1 MNRLKFCILS
11 AAAIFA
17 GMTTVTAQQPV
28 QMTLDQAL
36 EVALSESNTIK
47 MADMTIEKS
56 GYAKKGSYA
65 SLYPNVSAS
74 GSYQRTLLK
83 QVMVMDMGGNPMEI
97 KVGRDNNINVGAT
110 ASMPLINAQL
120 WQSLKLSALDVE
132 MAIEQARSSKV
143 SLISQVKQAFYGALL
158 ATESLDLMRQV
169 YDNAEKNYDR
179 TMQRYNVGK
188 ASEQEMLRAK
198 VNMMN
203 AEPNVSSAENTV
215 ELATWQLKALMGI
228 NLDTEI
234 EVVGNLEDYT
244 PDMLL
249 LDAGNDLGNNSA
261 LQQFGIQLKQ
271 LDATLK
277 MQKAQYIP
285 TLAASIGYN
294 YMAMGD
300 NELTWHPTSTAAL
313 SLNIPIFDGFSKRFS
328 IKQTRKTI
336 DMLNLQKE
344 DTERNLRIAM
354 KNYTDKMA
362 LCLKNYDAAKNTVDL
377 ALKSYQI
384 SEKMYEIGKIT
395 LVDLNDA
402 QLALTQSQ
410 LTMNQAIYDYMV
422 AKASLDELL
431 GKEE

>member
-1 MNRLKFCILS
+1 MNRLKLCILS
-11 AAAIFA
+11 AAAVFA
-17 GMTTVTAQQPV
+17 GLTSASAQQPV
-28 QMTLDQAL
+28 QLTLDQAL

-47 MADMTIEKS
+47 IADMTIEKS

-65 SLYPNVSAS
+65 SLYPNISAS
-74 GSYQRTLLK
+74 GSYQRTLKK
-83 QVMVMDMGGNPMEI
+83 QVMVMDMGGEPMEI
-97 KVGRDNNINVGAT
+97 KVGQDNNITTGVS
-110 ASMPLINAQL
+110 ASMPLVNAQL

-132 MAIEQARSSKV
+132 MAVEQARSSKV

-158 ATESLDLMRQV
+158 AQESLELMQQV
-169 YDNAEKNYDR
+169 YDNAEKNYER

-198 VNMMN
+198 VNLMN
-203 AEPNVSSAENTV
+203 AEPSVSSAENV
-215 ELATWQLKALMGI
+215 VSLSKWQLKALMGI

-234 EVVGNLEDYT
+234 DVIGALDEYASE
-244 PDMLL
+244 LL
-249 LDAGNDLGNNSA
+249 LMETPTDLKDNST

-277 MQKAQYIP
+277 MQKYQYIP

-294 YMAMGD
+294 YMAMGND
-300 NELTWHPTSTAAL
+300 KLSWHPNSTASL
-313 SLNIPIFDGFSKRFS
+313 SLNIPIFDGFAKHFN
-328 IKQTRKTI
+328 IKQTQKAI
-336 DMLNLQKE
+336 DMMNLQKE

-354 KNYTDKMA
+354 KNYTDQME
-362 LCLKNYDAAKNTVDL
+362 LCLKNFDAAKNTVDL
-377 ALKSYQI
+377 AEKSYQI
-384 SEKMYEIGKIT
+384 TEKMYETGKVT
-395 LVDLNDA
+395 LVELNDA

-410 LTMNQAIYDYMV
+410 LTIYQAIYDYMV

>member
-1 MNRLKFCILS
+1 MNRLKLCILS

-17 GMTTVTAQQPV
+17 GMTTAPAQQSV
-28 QMTLDQAL
+28 QMTLDQAI

-47 MADMTIEKS
+47 IADMTIEKS
-56 GYAKKGSYA
+56 GYAQKGSYA
-65 SLYPNVSAS
+65 SLYPNISAS
-74 GSYQRTLLK
+74 GSYQRTLKK
-83 QVMVMDMGGNPMEI
+83 QVMVMDMGGEPMEI
-97 KVGRDNNINVGAT
+97 KVGRDNNINAGVN
-110 ASMPLINAQL
+110 ASLPLINAQL
-120 WQSLKLSALDVE
+120 WQSLKLSALNVE
-132 MAIEQARSSKV
+132 LAVEQARSSKV
-143 SLISQVKQAFYGALL
+143 SLISQVKQAFYGVLL
-158 ATESLDLMRQV
+158 AQESLELMQQI
-169 YDNAEKNYDR
+169 YDNADKNYER
-179 TMQRYNVGK
+179 TLQRYNVGK

-203 AEPNVSSAENTV
+203 AEPSVSSAENIV
-215 ELATWQLKALMGI
+215 SLSKWQLKALMGI

-234 EVVGNLEDYT
+234 EVIGKLDEYVPE
-244 PDMLL
+244 LL
-249 LDAGNDLGNNSA
+249 LIDTPTDLNQNST

-277 MQKAQYIP
+277 MQKFQYIP

-300 NELTWHPTSTAAL
+300 SELTWHPTSTASL
-313 SLNIPIFDGFSKRFS
+313 SLNIPIFDGFSKRFN

-354 KNYTDKMA
+354 KTYTDQME
-362 LCLKNYDAAKNTVDL
+362 LCLKNFDAAKNTVDL
-377 ALKSYQI
+377 ASKSYQI
-384 SEKMYEIGKIT
+384 TEKMYEVGKVT
-395 LVDLNDA
+395 LVELNDA

-410 LTMNQAIYDYMV
+410 LTIYQAIHDYMV

-431 GKEE
+431 GNEE

>member
-1 MNRLKFCILS
+1 MNRFKLCILS

-17 GMTTVTAQQPV
+17 GMTTATAQQPV

-65 SLYPNVSAS
+65 SLYPNISAS

-110 ASMPLINAQL
+110 ASMPLVNAQL

-234 EVVGNLEDYT
+234 EVIGNLEDYT

-300 NELTWHPTSTAAL
+300 NELSWHPTSTAAL

-377 ALKSYQI
+377 ALKSYQS

>member
-1 MNRLKFCILS
+1 MNKLKLCIITAATLFTGLTS
-11 AAAIFA
+11 AW
-17 GMTTVTAQQPV
+17 AQQPV
-28 QMTLDQAL
+28 QLTLDQAL
-36 EVALSESNTIK
+36 EVALSESNTVKI
-47 MADMTIEKS
+47 ADMTVERS

-65 SLYPNVSAS
+65 SLYPNISAS

-97 KVGRDNNINVGAT
+97 KVGRDNNINAGVS

-132 MAIEQARSSKV
+132 MAVEQARSSKV

-158 ATESLDLMRQV
+158 AQESLDLMQQV

-179 TMQRYNVGK
+179 TLQRYNVGK
-188 ASEQEMLRAK
+188 ASEQEMLRAQ

-215 ELATWQLKALMGI
+215 VLATWQLKALMGI
-228 NLDTEI
+228 NLDTEV
-234 EVVGNLEDYT
+234 EVVGNLDDYA
-244 PDMLL
+244 PEMLAL
-249 LDAGNDLGNNSA
+249 NNPTNLGNNSA
-261 LQQFGIQLKQ
+261 LQQFDIQLKQ

-285 TLAASIGYN
+285 TLAANIGYN

-300 NELTWHPTSTAAL
+300 DELTWHPTSTAAV
-313 SLNIPIFDGFSKRFS
+313 SLNIPIFDGFAKRNN
-328 IKQTRKTI
+328 IKQTRKAI
-336 DMLNLQKE
+336 DMMNLQKE
-344 DTERNLRIAM
+344 DTERNLNIAA

-362 LCLKNYDAAKNTVDL
+362 LCLKNYAAAKSTVDL

-410 LTMNQAIYDYMV
+410 LTMNQAVYDYMV

>member
-17 GMTTVTAQQPV
+17 GMTTATAQQPV

-65 SLYPNVSAS
+65 SLYPNISAS

-132 MAIEQARSSKV
+132 MAVEQARSSKV

-249 LDAGNDLGNNSA
+249 LDAGKDLGNNSA

-313 SLNIPIFDGFSKRFS
+313 SLNIPIFDGLSKHYS
-328 IKQTRKTI
+328 IKQTKKTI